1 MLQHVVLCWAIA
13 AWMSVGIA
21 SVSAIEGKLLPATA
35 PVADRLTVF
44 GDSYSDSRPMFPFP
58 KWSEQVLDRGH
69 VRWLRSFA
77 RGGSTANDLGRDGNT
92 EFTFRTQVDQFA
104 RNPGLRR
111 DRDVMAIYFG
121 QIDIARYNYPE
132 TADLGRAKADYKRH
146 LDRLIALGATAGNR
160 RVLLLL
166 APDRLFNRRDAA
178 IMRQRTQQWN
188 HWLTALAAGRRHVDI
203 VDLFGAVDRVRANPR
218 LYGLTNITTPDPLRH
233 ATTALFY
240 DASHFGRRGHEIIG
254 SVFARTLT
262 TLATPSAARWPSA
275 WRMVPDTGTQ
285 PDARPGEI
293 LAFSTAPENR

>member
-1 MLQHVVLCWAIA
+1 MLQRFVLCWAMV
-13 AWMSVGIA
+13 AWMGIGIA
-21 SVSAIEGKLLPATA
+21 GVSAIEGKLLPAKA
-35 PVADRLTVF
+35 PLADRLTVF
-44 GDSYSDSRPMFPFP
+44 GDSYSDSRPIFPFP
-58 KWSEQVLDRGH
+58 KWSEQVLDSGH

-77 RGGSTANDLGRDGNT
+77 RGGSTANDLGRDGST
-92 EFTFRTQVDQFA
+92 EFTFKNQVDQFE
-104 RNPGLRR
+104 RSPGLRR

-254 SVFARTLT
+254 SVFAKALT
-262 TLATPSAARWPSA
+262 TQAARWPSA
-275 WRMVPDTGTQ
+275 WQLAPDTLPQADRRRGKAVAFATL
-285 PDARPGEI
+285 PGI
-293 LAFSTAPENR
+293 P